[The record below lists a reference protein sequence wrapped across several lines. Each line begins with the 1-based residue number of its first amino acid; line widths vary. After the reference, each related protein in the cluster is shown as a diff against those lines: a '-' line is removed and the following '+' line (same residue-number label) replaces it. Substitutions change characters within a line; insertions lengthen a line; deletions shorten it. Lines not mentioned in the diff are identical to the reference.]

1 MPVSSCVR
9 LFVYFLPSSAAS
21 HVFSTLFYLITPNS
35 SSLYLSLSLPLSL
48 SRAKRKERTLS
59 LSLSSLRF
67 ASQGE
72 SLQANP
78 RRGAPLLPLFG
89 GRSFGVWSTKGCF
102 HPRWVQLVLG
112 PWVSALFPA
121 SSPRPLKLSPWA
133 YDRHATPV
141 GPVVGP
147 HSPVQHKCNTIKALT
162 QYRFRSDCPYSAQVP
177 SPPRFITFGCLS
189 LSLFLSPGLGFSLS
203 LSLPGVGAD
212 QHPRASRP
220 PASVLA

>member
-1 MPVSSCVR
+1 MS
-9 LFVYFLPSSAAS
+9 VYSFTFFPLLLLPT
-21 HVFSTLFYLITPNS
+21 FFNPL
-35 SSLYLSLSLPLSL
+35 LPHNPKL
-48 SRAKRKERTLS
+48 KLS
-59 LSLSSLRF
+59 LSLSLSLCLSPSPGLRGRNGRSRSRSLRF
-67 ASQGE
+67 ASQGQ

-102 HPRWVQLVLG
+102 HPQWVQLVLG

-121 SSPRPLKLSPWA
+121 SSPHPLKLSPWA

-162 QYRFRSDCPYSAQVP
+162 QYRFGSDCPYSAQVP
-177 SPPRFITFGCLS
+177 SPPPVYHVRM
-189 LSLFLSPGLGFSLS
+189 SLS
-203 LSLPGVGAD
+203 LSLSFARVRLLSLSLS
-212 QHPRASRP
+212 RA
-220 PASVLA
+220 